1 MSALFPGYND
11 FAELLAQREAEDKLT
26 TFKLPSEKNEKFNSF
41 LLANAFG
48 GGDKLNLWIY
58 FRLAIEKGVS
68 LEELV
73 GILFWKMKDMLIKKN
88 FSKFSEAKLK
98 DSASRLSYLLPEA
111 RKGGRDAESALEQF
125 LLEVF

>member
-48 GGDKLNLWIY
+48 SGDKLNLWIY